1 MQYVKI
7 ELPIQQAEVVM
18 KGLYKLP
25 YEEVEGI
32 VANIRSQ
39 AQEQMRQSEN
49 KMQITTTSNSEN
61 VDG

>member
-1 MQYVKI
+1 MQYLKI

-39 AQEQMRQSEN
+39 AQ
-49 KMQITTTSNSEN
+49 
-61 VDG
+61 